1 MKASAALQNPLL
13 AELESARRFL
23 QQALASVPER
33 LWAQQPSP
41 AYSPIGWHLGHVA
54 AVQARWL
61 LPGEG
66 LPFEAMFDPAA
77 TAKPARARLPQPD
90 ELRALLDDVLER
102 VCAGLRAGRV
112 PGVLGLPESFL
123 VQHVAQHELQHAEHV
138 QVIAALCEKRL
149 HRMPPRLSVKA
160 AERLELEGGRVT
172 VGSADR
178 SRAYDNE
185 CPQHEITLRPYW
197 LDRGPVTAGEFAH
210 FIDAGGY
217 RERRHWTEEG
227 WSWRTGHDVRAPV
240 RFREQDPD
248 APVTCLS
255 WYEAEAYA
263 RWRDAR
269 LPTEHELEAA
279 KVSPSGVWEWTAS
292 WFAPYPGFRAY
303 PYERYSVPWF
313 GTHRV
318 LRGASWATS
327 PEIVRPTLRNWYD
340 PGFRE
345 IPSGFRCA
353 GAL

>member
-1 MKASAALQNPLL
+1 MRARAAVPDLLL

-23 QQALASVPER
+23 QQALAPVPAR
-33 LWAQQPSP
+33 LWSQQPSP

-61 LPGEG
+61 LPGEPQ
-66 LPFEAMFDPAA
+66 PFDALFDPAA
-77 TAKPARARLPQPD
+77 TAKPARGNLPEPD
-90 ELRALLDDVLER
+90 QLRALLDDVLER
-102 VCAGLRAGRV
+102 VSAGLRAGRV

-149 HRMPPRLSVKA
+149 HRMPRRVPVSA
-160 AERLELEGGRVT
+160 AGRLELAGGPAL

-185 CPQHEITLRPYW
+185 CPQHEIRLGGFW
-197 LDRGPVTAGEFAH
+197 LDRAPVTAGEFAR
-210 FIDAGGY
+210 FVEAGGY
-217 RERRHWTEEG
+217 RQKEHWSPDSWT
-227 WSWRTGHDVRAPV
+227 WRTEHDVRAPLG
-240 RFREQDPD
+240 FREQDPD

-255 WYEAEAYA
+255 WHEADAYA
-263 RWRDAR
+263 RWRGAR
-269 LPTEHELEAA
+269 LPTEHELEVARVPPA
-279 KVSPSGVWEWTAS
+279 GVWEWTSS
-292 WFAPYPGFRAY
+292 WFLPYPGFRPY

-318 LRGASWATS
+318 LRGGSWATS
-327 PEIVRPTLRNWYD
+327 PELVRPSFRNWYD
-340 PGFRE
+340 AGLRE

-353 GAL
+353 GGP